1 MFLKINRSFLIE
13 ELTKCN
19 RIIDQKTP
27 TPSLIGILIDVEVDK
42 VSFMSTNNSLSIKT
56 STSVG
61 EHGLFIKETG
71 TSLIRGKYFL
81 EILRRMDDEFI
92 SINQTETN
100 IMTLSGENSEF
111 TLNILDYKDYPML
124 AFREKGDQIELSAF
138 ELKKSLNQ
146 TIISVN
152 EYNQKIVLGGLNF
165 SVIDNQFFV
174 TGTDGFRVSRKR
186 IFIDEEK
193 PSKFEANIPY
203 KSVMEIIKVLP
214 DKGKVK
220 IVLLENHVSFLF
232 NNTVLQTTILE
243 GQFPNVNSVFPSTFA
258 STIYVEN
265 KKFLKLIS
273 RADIPS
279 DENVSIVVNLK
290 LEGQIIYIKSNIQQ
304 IGSFEEEFKDFEL
317 KGLDEQDIFFNSKF
331 LIESLKSFET
341 KNVEVSF
348 IDAKKPIVITSSE
361 DDSLSQIILPMFSN

>member
-165 SVIDNQFFV
+165 SAIDNQFFV

-193 PSKFEANIPY
+193 TSKFETNIPY

-361 DDSLSQIILPMFSN
+361 DNSLSQIILPMFSN